1 MIKEPMAFNKT
12 NEKRKRVWEKK
23 NQQQKSV
30 STVKLR
36 YLMEQRY
43 VHSAEKKQGPGGC
56 LTAIIIVVVIGLI
69 GSCFGGSKSK
79 EETPS
84 NATAT
89 TTPSNNSN
97 QKEETTAPE
106 STVAEK
112 TNFDV
117 GEVAD
122 IKGVQVSLLGTTESK
137 GSDFLKPDEGNIF
150 VLCEFEISNNS
161 DKDISV
167 SSMMSFEAYCD
178 DYSVTQDILGLQAP
192 EGKGKNQ
199 LDGSVAAGKKM
210 NGVIAYQVPEDW
222 KTLEIKFSPSF
233 WSNKSATFVATK

>member
-1 MIKEPMAFNKT
+1 MKKEKPATKICKHCKT
-12 NEKRKRVWEKK
+12 EIPYGAKICPQCR
-23 NQQQKSV
+23 
-30 STVKLR
+30 
-36 YLMEQRY
+36 
-43 VHSAEKKQGPGGC
+43 KKQGPGGC
-56 LTAIIIVVVIGLI
+56 LTAVIIVIAIGLI
-69 GSCFGGSKSK
+69 GSVFGGGESN
-79 EETPS
+79 EEVSS
-84 NATAT
+84 NVTAT
-89 TTPSNNSN
+89 TSSSNESN
-97 QKEETTAPE
+97 QNETVAETTVAETTA
-106 STVAEK
+106 AEK
-112 TNFDV
+112 TDFAV
-117 GEVAD
+117 GEVAE

-178 DYSVTQDILGLQAP
+178 DYSVNQDILGLQAP

-210 NGVIAYQVPEDW
+210 NGIIAYQVPETW

-233 WSNKSATFVATK
+233 WSNKSATFIATK